1 MAIKVEKKVPLKNHT
16 TLGVGGEAEFFVTV
30 TDDAELVEAVAFAKE
45 KALPLYILGG
55 GSNALVS
62 DKGLKGLV
70 IKMAS
75 KGIKE
80 VEDGDITLVTAEGGE
95 DLDDVVAFTVEH
107 GLYGIENLSYIPGT
121 VGASPVQ
128 NVGAYGVEVKDVL
141 SLVRVLNTETG
152 LFEELSNS
160 DCKFSYRDSLFK
172 TALGKKYVVTQV
184 TFALSLSPL
193 LKLEYKDLAALFPS
207 SQSTPSLHEVRDA
220 VIAIRAGKFPNWRE
234 IGTAGSFFKNPTV
247 TNEVYRR
254 LRIEYPELP
263 GYQVDETHTKLSLGW
278 ILDKVLQVRGYTEG
292 KVATYEKQALVLTA
306 QRGATGEEIT
316 KFADAII
323 EKIKNKIGVEVE
335 WEVTK
340 ME

>member
-1 MAIKVEKKVPLKNHT
+1 MAIEVEKKVPLKNHT

-30 TDDAELVEAVAFAKE
+30 TCDAELVEAVEFAKE

-75 KGIKE
+75 KGIKG
-80 VEDGDITLVTAEGGE
+80 VEDGAVTLVTAEGGE
-95 DLDDVVAFTVEH
+95 QLDDVVAFAVEH
-107 GLYGIENLSYIPGT
+107 ELYGIENLSHIPGT

-128 NVGAYGVEVKDVL
+128 NVGAYGVEIKDVL
-141 SLVRVLNTETG
+141 FRVRVLNTETG

-172 TALGKKYVVTQV
+172 TTLGKKYIVTQV
-184 TFALSLSPL
+184 TFALSRSSV
-193 LKLEYKDLAALFPS
+193 LKLEYKDLAAHFAHS
-207 SQSTPSLHEVRDA
+207 HSAPSLHEVRDA
-220 VIAIRAGKFPNWRE
+220 VITIRAGKFPDWHE

-247 TNEVYRR
+247 TNEKYED
-254 LRIEYPELP
+254 LRSEYPELP
-263 GYQVDETHTKLSLGW
+263 GYRADDTHTKLSLGW
-278 ILDKVLQVRGYTEG
+278 ILDKVMQVRGYRERN
-292 KVATYEKQALVLTA
+292 VATYEKQALVLVA
-306 QRGATGEEIT
+306 ERGATAEEIT
-316 KFADAII
+316 QFADGII